1 MAEVVVYG
9 NPLSTYTRTARMALE
24 EKGVAYELEPV
35 DHRAPEYRQT
45 HPFGKIPAMRHG
57 DFLLYETMAICRY
70 IDEAFDGP
78 ALQPAQ
84 AQARARM
91 MQWVSATLDYFY
103 PAMIRK
109 LVFERLLAPVQG
121 RDADEA
127 LVAESVPEIEHQ
139 AEVLAAALEGRSYLT
154 GEAATIADLF
164 VFPVLFYV
172 NFAPEGRTIL
182 DGAPALAAW
191 LGRMS
196 ERASAE
202 ATMPP
207 IDKL

>member
-1 MAEVVVYG
+1 MAEVVIYG

-35 DHRAPEYRQT
+35 DHRAPEFRET
-45 HPFGKIPAMRHG
+45 HPFGRIPALRHG
-57 DFLLYETMAICRY
+57 DFVLYETMAICRY
-70 IDEAFDGP
+70 VDEAFDGP
-78 ALQPAQ
+78 TLQPAEVR
-84 AQARARM
+84 ARALM
-91 MQWVSATLDYFY
+91 VQWVSSTLDYFY

-109 LVFERLLAPVQG
+109 LVFERLVAPAQG

-139 AEVLAAALEGRSYLT
+139 ADVLGRALDGRSYLA
-154 GEAATIADLF
+154 GEAASIADLF
-164 VFPVLFYV
+164 VFPLLFYV
-172 NFAPEGRTIL
+172 NFAPEGRAIL
-182 DGAPALAAW
+182 AGAAALAAW
-191 LGRMS
+191 LERMS
-196 ERASAE
+196 GRASAQ